1 MNKPRSVND
10 EDFDLAELGCL
21 MQKHNAAARERVKSE
36 KCPPRGHGKDEEECK
51 AHTLQS
57 LFLPVEKGRQKET
70 KPCFLTMNTTQVWN
84 PMGDI
89 SE

>member
-21 MQKHNAAARERVKSE
+21 MQKHNTAARERVESE

-57 LFLPVEKGRQKET
+57 LFLSVVKGRQKET
-70 KPCFLTMNTTQVWN
+70 KPCFLTLNTTQVWN
-84 PMGDI
+84 PMGNI